1 MADARSYRPGSG
13 QATADG
19 STPSASVDRAFLD
32 PKTYDEYLVASRAD
46 ALSPGDPARQPAYL
60 ASLAA
65 AHPGA
70 TPDAVVAAA
79 SAGLAP
85 GSPEAS
91 ALAGLTQSQQA
102 EQIAQAITK
111 EQKRRWQEINDGPV
125 GFLKS
130 LSRTATNALEAPFQI
145 LTNSAAYA
153 AGKANGTQQDGVGIG
168 QVFTNTDLGWQVTDT
183 IGGGNGAFD
192 QGDGWF
198 TDPNSAGAIT
208 KEGTDKELAGGLSGS
223 IGQRLTDS
231 LGMTKGTT
239 AYSVLSGTVDAF
251 SRVLDPSMYVG
262 TGEVKGVVRAAQG
275 ATAEKAAGLV
285 KVGSA
290 AAHAEDALD
299 PARKATEAAFD
310 SAGAA
315 NEAAKRASRIEEAIA
330 EANRQHAENNL
341 PKIAEVRAAAVAAGV
356 DADTAVAA
364 ALGRLSD
371 QSVEAWRQQRLD
383 ADAAVKQ
390 IEHELADTYR
400 AASEQEATARSLKE
414 TMLGEGHV
422 LPTPPSRPGDLPPGF
437 KFGPRRI
444 VHAEPPAPGTAYDPA
459 LAEADRPWNGGKLNE
474 VDAPTLTSTP
484 VIEQTVL
491 DSSGNVAAVHYM
503 TPDGATQHIGRDPI
517 HKGKDLGPAMWFE
530 GERLSDEY
538 PGFPRPQHSRDED
551 MTAEGRRFAQ
561 RVEEIRAKREGTVGE
576 SSVEEYAQQRHA
588 DDLQAWEEQYGPADA
603 AIRVLLTNPFDRA
616 MYEKHGLIPL
626 SVIRNEIGSGLDKA
640 GAERISA
647 LITEGSTDADSLRS
661 ASRTA
666 EDWESGA
673 QYAPKSDSPRK
684 AKPPKQPKVA
694 DPDNPTEAE
703 REALTKY
710 EFDLEKWKKR
720 RGPRTKPGGRK
731 FVRVPWK
738 RTKAELADALE
749 SHKQAA
755 LEEAQGD
762 ALALHQEAV
771 EAYMPPAVVSATG
784 SAEEAAKVAAG
795 LEKVAPDL
803 AREFAVPA
811 GVFRAAGETPGQ
823 VIDSVARNL
832 QDAGVAVDTQAQI
845 LYSLNDDLLEKA
857 NVVVDGHPLL
867 APAGRGRAVAEQHAA
882 MMAAGDHAAFA
893 AEAIA
898 PHLDTMTALSDEA
911 KAALR
916 DLDEQRINRLGDR
929 ADRLAAKADS
939 EEARR
944 MKSHAARLAS
954 LQRRLDAVN
963 KELAAHEAARDEN
976 LGVLKLITEE
986 AGRKAGVAGPGGAD
1000 PIDHLTFLRDLAG
1013 LRKTADGTDVA
1024 DLDRGMKF
1032 LIGTEAEPLYRAV
1045 AAVDNPATIQ
1055 TLTRGK
1061 LPARMTT
1068 ELADADTIEDVR
1080 GVFVKYAGRGM
1091 VDETTGRLM
1100 GLRVAGRAALK
1111 GTDPEKMLSRY
1122 EKAFATATPKAVEW
1136 SYAAGRR
1143 NVPWANSRHIED
1155 IEGMTN
1161 LTSDTINYMLKLWR
1175 PTRNAEGR
1183 EFHDTWVNAMLRT
1196 ETAEQR
1202 RTVWYGMLDALA
1214 ERAAVQQGLS
1224 PESTEAFM
1232 GALKASRARQR
1243 SLTTYTAEARA
1254 ANGGSPLTLNGQA
1267 LPKDVATLE
1276 SEMSTRVMSPD
1287 WRELR
1292 RALKSAKSLE
1302 RAAQG
1307 NPEARQ
1313 AILEAQDAVL
1323 DKFWRTSVLAFRG
1336 GYVLRNM
1343 ADIEA
1348 RMFLAGHPSIF
1359 TSPHGLAALAL
1370 SHRLDPQ
1377 SAVGRL
1383 INRAERADADIDG
1396 RVYNRLEGEDGD
1408 LYEAIDG
1415 FRRVQARD
1423 VSLLDPGSP
1432 SRAMRLGE
1440 VPVGPDH
1447 PLFYRGWGNELALMW
1462 SSPMAA
1468 DVLKV
1473 LSGTR
1478 SKALKDYMSA
1488 RGITDTRQALV
1499 DYMWDGAGK
1508 RRLDRLRDLSATLG
1522 ERIKTRED
1530 LEAYLFGDEAVSLAS
1545 RWRRLTLDLDHT
1557 IVKHALGDGFTD
1569 TVPDGM
1575 GVKAAQSFLE
1585 KRDVTAKMLRD
1596 IAKDKVSDPAFPVQ
1610 QVRTPVWADRH
1621 AQNAFAQ
1628 RVEAATDAFFTFS
1641 SHIEKDLGYLP
1652 EFRYAKWDKAAQ
1664 LASALSPEDAA
1675 TLVANAEKALGGLPG
1690 SWAKNTLAELKRQA
1704 GKASGD
1710 GEFTIA
1716 DLKHVTD
1723 EHGVN
1728 TVKTL
1733 FYDAQKRNAVGHAL
1747 RLASPFAQAWANS
1760 LKTWGRLAAAN
1771 TKQVYKAQLLYTA
1784 GQGPGTAWLTD
1795 DPSNP
1800 DDALFYSDPKTGQ
1813 QMVGIPVAGSA
1824 LAAIG
1829 SLVAMAHGG
1838 EAIDPSMVDAA
1849 SPLSSFNLLFQNG
1862 MLPGVGP
1869 AISIP
1874 ASALD
1879 GTDTYQ
1885 AAVPDW
1891 AKRALVPY
1899 TNVDPDRDPG
1909 VLEASLPGWF
1919 GTMAAG
1925 MGVPGFSERV
1935 TKYVKPAMAQL
1946 FSQHPDRYLNEQG
1959 FMDNAGQARL
1969 LKDANAL
1976 AHGITFG
1983 KGVLQNMSAG
1993 SLQPD
1998 LLVKDRNGNNLSQ
2011 AVLAKE
2017 YGDRVTETGSRDA
2030 ALGAMMDKYGVEPL
2044 LTMLP
2049 NREFGYRPTD
2059 AAYQFVKANPDAAD
2073 QHGAVLSLFLPGGG
2087 YSAYMDRWAR
2097 KQGTNPALAA
2107 DEQIDYSN
2115 GLLYNAQQGQLDRK
2129 LVMKEITQEQYDA
2142 QTTALK
2148 AAYKE
2153 VPQAAVTTNS
2163 RDVAV
2168 REIRDAL
2175 GEPTLANTEAGH
2187 AAAVYMALRDQAI
2200 GAAGGGSLGGKGD
2213 LPLRAWLRDQGN
2225 ELVAQYP
2232 EFAVMWTQV
2241 FRGEVKD

>member
-1 MADARSYRPGSG
+1 MADARSYRPGG
-13 QATADG
+13 TATEDG
-19 STPSASVDRAFLD
+19 RTPSAAVNPAFID
-32 PKTYDEYLVASRAD
+32 PKTYDEYLIASRAD
-46 ALSPGDPARQPAYL
+46 ALSPTDPARNPAYL

-85 GSPEAS
+85 GSAEAT
-91 ALAGLTQSQQA
+91 ALAGLTQSQKA
-102 EQIAQAITK
+102 EQIAQSIAQ

-145 LTNSAAYA
+145 EMNAVNYA
-153 AGKANGTQQDGVGIG
+153 AAKSQGLEQPDGIG
-168 QVFTNTDLGWQVTDT
+168 IAQVFTNTDVGWQVTNLQD
-183 IGGGNGAFD
+183 GNEGFE

-198 TDPNSAGAIT
+198 TDPTSSGAMA
-208 KEGTDKELAGGLSGS
+208 KQGMDVDLAGGLSATM
-223 IGQRLTDS
+223 GQRLADVTP
-231 LGMTKGTT
+231 MPKGSTG
-239 AYSVLSGTVDAF
+239 YSMFSGTVDAL
-251 SRVLDPSMYVG
+251 SRVFDPSMYVG
-262 TGEVKGVVRAAQG
+262 TGEVKALVRGAQG
-275 ATAEKAAGLV
+275 ATAAKAADLV

-290 AAHAEDALD
+290 AAHADDAIA
-299 PARKATEAAFD
+299 PAVKATSAAFD
-310 SAGAA
+310 SAQAA
-315 NEAAKRASRIEEAIA
+315 NEAAKRVSRLEEAIA
-330 EANRQHAENNL
+330 EAQAQHQANVV

-356 DADTAVAA
+356 DADTAVANA
-364 ALGRLSD
+364 MGRLSE
-371 QSVEAWRQQRLD
+371 QSLESWRQQLLD
-383 ADAAVKQ
+383 ASAAKKQ
-390 IEHELADTYR
+390 VEHELADTYR
-400 AASEQEATARSLKE
+400 AASEQEATARGLKD

-422 LPTPPSRPGDLPPGF
+422 LPEAPAAPGELPPGYT
-437 KFGPRRI
+437 FGESRI
-444 VHAEPPAPGTAYDPA
+444 VNVEPPKPGEAWDISDPA
-459 LAEADRPWNGGKLNE
+459 RPWDGGKLNE
-474 VDAPTLTSTP
+474 VAEPTLSSVP
-484 VIEQTVL
+484 LLERTVY
-491 DSSGNVAAVHYM
+491 DSAGNKVGVHY
-503 TPDGATQHIGRDPI
+503 TDPETGFTEHIGRDPA
-517 HKGKDLGPAMWFE
+517 HKGKGIGEALWFQ
-530 GERLSDEY
+530 GEREADEGRFVRPQHADEGDLSDE
-538 PGFPRPQHSRDED
+538 GRAFRDRIEKSR
-551 MTAEGRRFAQ
+551 AQ
-561 RVEEIRAKREGTVGE
+561 RDGRVDE
-576 SSVEEYAQQRHA
+576 SAVEEYAQQRHA
-588 DDLQAWEEQYGPADA
+588 ADLQAWEEQYGPADA
-603 AIRVLLTNPFDRA
+603 AIRAMLTNPFDRA

-661 ASRTA
+661 ASRTV

-684 AKPPKQPKVA
+684 ANPPKPPKVA
-694 DPDNPTEAE
+694 DPDNPTAAE

-710 EFDLEKWKKR
+710 ELDLEKWKKR
-720 RGPRTKPGGRK
+720 RGPRTEPGGRK

-755 LEEAQGD
+755 LEEAQVD
-762 ALALHQEAV
+762 VLARQQEALDS
-771 EAYMPPAVVSATG
+771 YMPPAVVSATG
-784 SAEEAAKVAAG
+784 GAEDAAKVVAG

-803 AREFAVPA
+803 AKEFGVPA
-811 GVFRAAGETPGQ
+811 GVFRGAGETPGQ
-823 VIDSVARNL
+823 VIDSVAKNL

-857 NVVVDGHPLL
+857 NVVVDGHPLM

-893 AEAIA
+893 AEAMA
-898 PHLDTMTALSDEA
+898 PHLDSMTALADDA
-911 KAALR
+911 KQAIR
-916 DLDEQRINRLGDR
+916 DLDDARINRLGEK
-929 ADRLAAKADS
+929 ADRLSAKADS
-939 EEARR
+939 VEAA
-944 MKSHAARLAS
+944 KLKAHAARLAS
-954 LQRRLDAVN
+954 LERRRQEV
-963 KELAAHEAARDEN
+963 LAEVTAHEAKRDEN
-976 LGVLKLITEE
+976 LALVNLLSSE
-986 AGRKAGVAGPGGAD
+986 AARKAGVAAPTGDPAD
-1000 PIDHLTFLRDLAG
+1000 HINFLKDLAG

-1032 LIGTEAEPLYRAV
+1032 LIGTDAEPLYRAV
-1045 AAVDNPATIQ
+1045 AAIDNPATIH

-1068 ELADADTIEDVR
+1068 ELADAKTIEDVR

-1100 GLRVAGRAALK
+1100 GLRVMGRAAM
-1111 GTDPEKMLSRY
+1111 GGIDPDKALTRY
-1122 EKAFATATPKAVEW
+1122 EKAFASAPKAVEW
-1136 SYAAGRR
+1136 SYAAARR
-1143 NVPWANSRHIED
+1143 NVPWSNSRHIED
-1155 IEGMTN
+1155 VEGMTN
-1161 LTSDTINYMLKLWR
+1161 LTSDSINYMLKLWR
-1175 PTRNAEGR
+1175 PTSKAEAR
-1183 EFHDTWVNAMLRT
+1183 AFHDQWVNTMLRT
-1196 ETAEQR
+1196 NTAEER
-1202 RTVWYGMLDALA
+1202 RTVWYGMLDALS
-1214 ERAAVQQGLS
+1214 ERAAVQQGLT
-1224 PESTEAFM
+1224 PEQTEAFM

-1254 ANGGSPLTLNGQA
+1254 ANGGTPLTLNGQSI
-1267 LPKDVATLE
+1267 PKDIATLE
-1276 SEMSTRVMSPD
+1276 AEMSTRVMSPD
-1287 WRELR
+1287 WREMR

-1302 RAAQG
+1302 RASQG
-1307 NPEARQ
+1307 NPELRQ
-1313 AILEAQDAVL
+1313 AMLEAQDAVL

-1343 ADIEA
+1343 ADIQA
-1348 RMFLAGHPSIF
+1348 RMFLSGHPSVF
-1359 TSPHGLAALAL
+1359 TSPHGLVALAL

-1377 SAVGRL
+1377 SAVGRM
-1383 INRAERADADIDG
+1383 IRRAERADSDIDG
-1396 RVYNRLEGEDGD
+1396 SVFSRLEGEDGD
-1408 LYEAIDG
+1408 LFEAIDG

-1447 PLFYRGWGNELALMW
+1447 PLFFRGWGNELGLMW
-1462 SSPMAA
+1462 SSPMAS
-1468 DVLKV
+1468 DVLRV
-1473 LSGTR
+1473 LSGSP
-1478 SKALKDYMSA
+1478 SKALKRHMSQT
-1488 RGITDTRQALV
+1488 GITDTREALV
-1499 DYMWDGAGK
+1499 DYLWDGAGK
-1508 RRLDRLRDLSATLG
+1508 ARVDRLKELSATLG
-1522 ERIKTRED
+1522 DRIKTRGD

-1545 RWRRLTLDLDHT
+1545 RWRRLTLDLDPA
-1557 IVKHALGDGFTD
+1557 IVKHTLTGGVLDE
-1569 TVPDGM
+1569 VPDGL
-1575 GVKAAQSFLE
+1575 GVKAAQTFLE
-1585 KRDVTAKMLRD
+1585 RRDATAKLLKD
-1596 IAKDKVSDPAFPVQ
+1596 TAKDRVQDPAFPVQ
-1610 QVRTPVWADRH
+1610 QVRTPVWADRQ
-1621 AQNAFAQ
+1621 AKNAFGQ

-1675 TLVANAEKALGGLPG
+1675 RLVTNAEAVLGGIPG

-1710 GEFTIA
+1710 GGFTLS
-1716 DLKHVTD
+1716 DLKGVTD

-1728 TVKTL
+1728 HVKTL

-1747 RLASPFAQAWANS
+1747 RLASPFAQAWGNS
-1760 LKTWGRLAAAN
+1760 LRTWGRLAAEN

-1784 GQGPGTAWLTD
+1784 GQGPGTAWFTD

-1800 DDALFYSDPKTGQ
+1800 DDAMFYSDPKTRQ
-1813 QMVGIPVAGSA
+1813 QMVGIPVAGSV

-1829 SLVAMAHGG
+1829 SLVSVAHGG
-1838 EAIDPSMVDAA
+1838 EAIDPSTTSAA

-1879 GTDTYQ
+1879 GSDTYQ

-1891 AKRALVPY
+1891 MKRALVPY

-1909 VLEASLPGWF
+1909 VLEATLPGWF
-1919 GTMAAG
+1919 GTVAAG
-1925 MGVPGFSERV
+1925 VGVPGFSERV

-1946 FSQHPDRYLNEQG
+1946 FSKHPERYLNEQG
-1959 FMDNAGQARL
+1959 LMDNAGQARL

-1983 KGVLQNMSAG
+1983 KGLLQNMSAG

-1998 LLVKDRNGNNLSQ
+1998 LLVKSSNGDNLSQ
-2011 AVLAKE
+2011 TVLTKE
-2017 YGDRVTETGSRDA
+2017 YGDLVRQTGSRDA
-2030 ALGAMMDKYGVEPL
+2030 ALGQMLDKYGVDPL

-2049 NREFGYRPTD
+2049 NREFGYTPSD
-2059 AAYQFVKANPDAAD
+2059 GAYQFVKANPEVAD
-2073 QHGAVLSLFLPGGG
+2073 QHGAVLSLFLPAGG

-2097 KQGTNPALAA
+2097 KRGTNPALTPDQA
-2107 DEQIDYSN
+2107 IDYSN
-2115 GLLYNAQQGQLDRK
+2115 GLLYNAQQGALDRK
-2129 LVMKEITQEQYDA
+2129 LVTKEITQDQYDA
-2142 QTTALK
+2142 QTATLK

-2153 VPQAAVTTNS
+2153 APQAATVNNS

-2168 REIRDAL
+2168 REVRDAL
-2175 GEPTLANTEAGH
+2175 GEPSLANTEAGH

-2200 GAAGGGSLGGKGD
+2200 AQSGGGALGGKGD
-2213 LPLRAWLRDQGN
+2213 LPLRAWLREQGN

-2232 EFAVMWTQV
+2232 EFSVMWTQV

>member
-1 MADARSYRPGSG
+1 MSDARSYRPGSG

-19 STPSASVDRAFLD
+19 STPSASVNPAFLD

-46 ALSPGDPARQPAYL
+46 ALSPTDPARNPAYL

-65 AHPGA
+65 AHPGI
-70 TPDAVVAAA
+70 TPDGVVAAA
-79 SAGLAP
+79 GAGLTP
-85 GSPEAS
+85 GSQEVA
-91 ALAGLTQSQQA
+91 ALAGLTHEQQA
-102 EQIAQAITK
+102 AKVADAVIK

-130 LSRTATNALEAPFQI
+130 VTRTATNALEAPFQI
-145 LTNSAAYA
+145 VANANNYAYA
-153 AGKANGTQQDGVGIG
+153 KVNGLEQPDGVGIG
-168 QVFTNTDLGWQVTDT
+168 DVFGNTDLGWQVTDALHT
-183 IGGGNGAFD
+183 GGANDFE

-198 TDPNSAGAIT
+198 TDPNSSGAMAKKGMDI
-208 KEGTDKELAGGLSGS
+208 DLAGGASATM
-223 IGQRLTDS
+223 GQRLTDS
-231 LGMTKGTT
+231 LGFVKGSTE
-239 AYSVLSGTVDAF
+239 YSMLSGTVDAL
-251 SRVLDPSMYVG
+251 SRVFDPSMYVG

-275 ATAEKAAGLV
+275 IKPELAAETV
-285 KVGSA
+285 KVGNA
-290 AAHAEDALD
+290 AAHAEDAID
-299 PARKATEAAFD
+299 PAVKATGAAFD
-310 SAGAA
+310 SAKAA
-315 NEAAKRASRIEEAIA
+315 NEAQKRAARIQEAIDEA
-330 EANRQHAENNL
+330 RAQHEANVL
-341 PKIAEVRAAAVAAGV
+341 PKIAEVRAAAVQAGV
-356 DADTAVAA
+356 DADSAVAA
-364 ALGRLSD
+364 ALSRMSEQD
-371 QSVEAWRQQRLD
+371 VEAWRAQRLE

-390 IEHELADTYR
+390 LEHELAETYR
-400 AASEQEATARSLKE
+400 VAGEQEAAARTLKE
-414 TMLGEGHV
+414 SMLGEGHI
-422 LPTPPSRPGDLPPGF
+422 LPEPPSGALPAGLRFADEPE
-437 KFGPRRI
+437 RI
-444 VHAEPPAPGTAYDPA
+444 LVREDAENGIETTAA
-459 LAEADRPWNGGKLNE
+459 
-474 VDAPTLTSTP
+474 DAPW
-484 VIEQTVL
+484 
-491 DSSGNVAAVHYM
+491 
-503 TPDGATQHIGRDPI
+503 DP
-517 HKGKDLGPAMWFE
+517 KPLLANE
-530 GERLSDEY
+530 GEL
-538 PGFPRPQHSRDED
+538 G
-551 MTAEGRRFAQ
+551 AEELWKHTVKDSAGREVGVLYTDA
-561 RVEEIRAKREGTVGE
+561 EGTVQHVGVDPAFRRKGIGTALFDYATE
-576 SSVEEYAQQRHA
+576 HAAAAGRPAVQHSSDVSDAGRAFRDAELARHAPEDTAGLDELAQSRHA
-588 DDLQAWEEQYGPADA
+588 DDLRSWQETYGDA
-603 AIRVLLTNPFDRA
+603 EDTILSWLTGPQRA
-616 MYEKHGLIPL
+616 MYQAHGVLPL
-626 SVIRNEIGSGLDKA
+626 SVIRKHLSADVSDLGSSRV
-640 GAERISA
+640 EEISA
-647 LITEGSTDADSLRS
+647 LIRS
-661 ASRTA
+661 GTSDLERDYATHGASKPLG
-666 EDWESGA
+666 DWESEAFTLG
-673 QYAPKSDSPRK
+673 KS
-684 AKPPKQPKVA
+684 KV
-694 DPDNPTEAE
+694 
-703 REALTKY
+703 KY
-710 EFDLEKWKKR
+710 VK
-720 RGPRTKPGGRK
+720 
-731 FVRVPWK
+731 VPWK
-738 RTKAELADALE
+738 RTKAEIADSLEAHKGAVLQEAADARAAANEQALADYVAP
-749 SHKQAA
+749 S
-755 LEEAQGD
+755 
-762 ALALHQEAV
+762 V
-771 EAYMPPAVVSATG
+771 MSATG
-784 SAEEAAKVAAG
+784 SAEDAGKVVKA

-803 AREFAVPA
+803 AKEFAVPA

-823 VIDSVARNL
+823 VIDSVAKNL

-845 LYSLNDDLLEKA
+845 LYSLNDDLLAKA

-893 AEAIA
+893 AEAMA
-898 PHLDTMTALSDEA
+898 PHLEAMTNLSDEA

-916 DLDEQRINRLGDR
+916 DLDESKINRLGER
-929 ADRLAAKADS
+929 ADRLAARADS

-963 KELAAHEAARDEN
+963 KEVAAHEATRDEN
-976 LGVLKLITEE
+976 LAILKLITDE
-986 AGRKAGVAGPGGAD
+986 AGRKAGVAAPTGGD
-1000 PIDHLTFLRDLAG
+1000 PAEHLTFLRDLAG

-1024 DLDRGMKF
+1024 DLDKGIKF
-1032 LIGTEAEPLYRAV
+1032 LTGADAEPLYRAV
-1045 AAVDNPATIQ
+1045 AAIDSPASIH

-1068 ELADADTIEDVR
+1068 ELADAQTVDDVR
-1080 GVFVKYAGRGM
+1080 AVFVKYAGRGM

-1100 GLRVAGRAALK
+1100 GLRIVGRAAL
-1111 GTDPEKMLSRY
+1111 GGADPDKALGRY
-1122 EKAFATATPKAVEW
+1122 AQAFSTGVPKAVEW
-1136 SYAAGRR
+1136 TYAAGRR

-1155 IEGMTN
+1155 IEGMAN

-1175 PTRNAEGR
+1175 PTRNAEAR
-1183 EFHDTWVNAMLRT
+1183 AVHDKWVNTMLRT
-1196 ETAEQR
+1196 STAEER
-1202 RTVWYGMLDALA
+1202 RTAWYGMLDDLA
-1214 ERAAVQQGLS
+1214 ERAAVQQGLT
-1224 PESTEAFM
+1224 PEATERFIT
-1232 GALKASRARQR
+1232 ALKASRARQR

-1254 ANGGSPLTLNGQA
+1254 ANGGNPLTLNGQA
-1267 LPKDVATLE
+1267 LPKDIATLE
-1276 SEMSTRVMSPD
+1276 AEMSTRVMSPD
-1287 WRELR
+1287 WREMR
-1292 RALKSAKSLE
+1292 RALKSAQSIE

-1313 AILEAQDAVL
+1313 ALLEAQDAVL

-1343 ADIEA
+1343 ADIQA
-1348 RMFLAGHPSIF
+1348 RMFLAGHPTVF

-1377 SAVGRL
+1377 SAIGRL
-1383 INRAERADADIDG
+1383 IKRAERADSDIDG
-1396 RVYNRLEGEDGD
+1396 RSYTRLEGEDGD
-1408 LYEAIDG
+1408 LFEAIDG

-1423 VSLLDPGSP
+1423 ISLLDPGSP

-1473 LSGTR
+1473 LSGRR
-1478 SKALKDYMSA
+1478 SAALKQHMKNT
-1488 RGITDTRQALV
+1488 GITDTRQALV

-1508 RRLDRLRDLSATLG
+1508 SRLDRLRELSATLG
-1522 ERIKTRED
+1522 ERLKTRED
-1530 LEAYLFGDEAVSLAS
+1530 LEAYLFGDEAVSLSS
-1545 RWRRLTLDLDHT
+1545 RWRRLTLDLNPQ
-1557 IVKHALGDGFTD
+1557 IVGHALGEGFED
-1569 TVPDGM
+1569 AVPDGM

-1585 KRDVTAKMLRD
+1585 KRDATAQMLRD
-1596 IAKDKVSDPAFPVQ
+1596 LAKDQVSDPAFPVQ
-1610 QVRTPVWADRH
+1610 QVRTPVWADKQ
-1621 AQNAFAQ
+1621 AQNAFGQ
-1628 RVEAATDAFFTFS
+1628 RVEAATDAFFTMS

-1664 LASALSPEDAA
+1664 LASALSPEEAA
-1675 TLVANAEKALGGLPG
+1675 TLVANAEKVLGGIPG
-1690 SWAKNTLAELKRQA
+1690 AWSRNTLAELKRQA
-1704 GKASGD
+1704 AKADGD
-1710 GEFTIA
+1710 GGFSLG

-1723 EHGVN
+1723 EYGVN
-1728 TVKTL
+1728 TVKDL

-1747 RLASPFAQAWANS
+1747 RLISPFAQAWANS
-1760 LKTWGRLAAAN
+1760 LKTWSRLAARN

-1784 GQGPGTAWLTD
+1784 GQGPGTAWFTD

-1800 DDALFYSDPKTGQ
+1800 DDAMFYSDPKTGQ
-1813 QMVGIPVAGSA
+1813 QMVGIPVVGSV
-1824 LAAIG
+1824 LAALG
-1829 SLVAMAHGG
+1829 SVVSKAHGG
-1838 EAIDPSMVDAA
+1838 EAIDPSMVNAA

-1869 AISIP
+1869 AISIL

-1879 GTDTYQ
+1879 GSDTYQ

-1891 AKRALVPY
+1891 MKRALVPY

-1935 TKYVKPAMAQL
+1935 TKYVKPAMSQL
-1946 FSQHPDRYLNEQG
+1946 FSQHPERYLNEQG

-2011 AVLAKE
+2011 AVLTKE
-2017 YGDRVTETGSRDA
+2017 YGDRVAETGSRDA
-2030 ALGAMMDKYGVEPL
+2030 ALGAMMDKYGVEAL

-2097 KQGTNPALAA
+2097 KQGTNPALTA

-2153 VPQAAVTTNS
+2153 VPQAATVNNS

-2187 AAAVYMALRDQAI
+2187 AAAVYMTLRDQAI
-2200 GAAGGGSLGGKGD
+2200 GAAGGGSLSGKGD
-2213 LPLRAWLRDQGN
+2213 LPLRAWLREQGN

-2232 EFAVMWTQV
+2232 EFSVMWTQV

>member
-1 MADARSYRPGSG
+1 MSDARSYRPGSG

-19 STPSASVDRAFLD
+19 STPSASVNPAFLD

-46 ALSPGDPARQPAYL
+46 ALSPGDPAQQPAYL

-231 LGMTKGTT
+231 LGMTKGST

-262 TGEVKGVVRAAQG
+262 TGEVKGVVRAVQG

-341 PKIAEVRAAAVAAGV
+341 PKIAKVRAAAVAAGV

-371 QSVEAWRQQRLD
+371 QSVDAWRQQRLD

-422 LPTPPSRPGDLPPGF
+422 LPEAPGAPGELPPGYT
-437 KFGPRRI
+437 FGESRI
-444 VHAEPPAPGTAYDPA
+444 VNVEPPKPGEAWDISDPA
-459 LAEADRPWNGGKLNE
+459 RPWDGGKLNE
-474 VDAPTLTSTP
+474 VAEPTLSSVP
-484 VIEQTVL
+484 LLERTVY
-491 DSSGNVAAVHYM
+491 DSAGNKVGVHYM
-503 TPDGATQHIGRDPI
+503 DPETGFTEHIGRDPA
-517 HKGKDLGPAMWFE
+517 HKGKGIGEALWFQ
-530 GERLSDEY
+530 GEREADEGRFVRPQHAGEGDLSDE
-538 PGFPRPQHSRDED
+538 GRAFRDRIEKV
-551 MTAEGRRFAQ
+551 RAQ
-561 RVEEIRAKREGTVGE
+561 RDGSYDEAGANEL
-576 SSVEEYAQQRHA
+576 AQSRHA
-588 DDLQAWEEQYGPADA
+588 DEQQAWEDSFGDADLE
-603 AIRVLLTNPFDRA
+603 VKSWLTNPQRT
-616 MYEKHGLIPL
+616 MYEAHGVIPL
-626 SVIRNEIGSGLDKA
+626 AVIRKHLTSDVSDLGSA
-640 GAERISA
+640 GAEELSA
-647 LITEGSTDADSLRS
+647 ILRSGSRDIDADHAANG
-661 ASRTA
+661 ASKPLG
-666 EDWESGA
+666 DWESEAFTLG
-673 QYAPKSDSPRK
+673 KS
-684 AKPPKQPKVA
+684 KV
-694 DPDNPTEAE
+694 
-703 REALTKY
+703 KY
-710 EFDLEKWKKR
+710 
-720 RGPRTKPGGRK
+720 
-731 FVRVPWK
+731 VRVPWK
-738 RTKAELADALE
+738 RTKAEVKDSLDQHLEAAHAEARDA
-749 SHKQAA
+749 ARG
-755 LEEAQGD
+755 AQEQ
-762 ALALHQEAV
+762 ALASYV
-771 EAYMPPAVVSATG
+771 PPAVVSATG
-784 SAEEAAKVAAG
+784 GAEDAAKVVAG

-803 AREFAVPA
+803 AKEFGVPA
-811 GVFRAAGETPGQ
+811 GVFRGAGETPGQ

-857 NVVVDGHPLL
+857 NVVVDGHPLM

-893 AEAIA
+893 AEAMA
-898 PHLDTMTALSDEA
+898 PHLEQMSALSDEA
-911 KAALR
+911 KAALKE
-916 DLDEQRINRLGDR
+916 LDDAKINRLGDR
-929 ADRLAAKADS
+929 AERLAAKADS

-944 MKSHAARLAS
+944 LKAHSARLAS

-963 KELAAHEAARDEN
+963 KELAAHEATRDEN
-976 LGVLKLITEE
+976 LAVLKLITEE
-986 AGRKAGVAGPGGAD
+986 AARKAGVAAPKGDPAD
-1000 PIDHLTFLRDLAG
+1000 HIQFLNDLAG

-1024 DLDRGMKF
+1024 DLDKGMKF

-1045 AAVDNPATIQ
+1045 AAIDNPATIQ

-1111 GTDPEKMLSRY
+1111 GADPEKMLSRY

-1302 RAAQG
+1302 RAGQG
-1307 NPEARQ
+1307 NPEIRQ
-1313 AILEAQDAVL
+1313 AVLEAQDAVL

-1383 INRAERADADIDG
+1383 INRAERADTDIDG
-1396 RVYNRLEGEDGD
+1396 LVYNRLEGEDGD

-1478 SKALKDYMSA
+1478 SKVLKDYMSA

-1545 RWRRLTLDLDHT
+1545 RWRRLTLDLDPT

-1621 AQNAFAQ
+1621 AQNAFSQ

-1675 TLVANAEKALGGLPG
+1675 TLVANAEKVLGGLPG

-1838 EAIDPSMVDAA
+1838 EAIDPGTTNAA

-1909 VLEASLPGWF
+1909 VLEATLPGWF
-1919 GTMAAG
+1919 GTVAAG

-1946 FSQHPDRYLNEQG
+1946 FSKHPDRYLNEQG

-2011 AVLAKE
+2011 AVLTKE

-2030 ALGAMMDKYGVEPL
+2030 ALGAMMDKYGVEAL

-2097 KQGTNPALAA
+2097 KQGTNPALTA

-2129 LVMKEITQEQYDA
+2129 LVMKQITQEQYDA
-2142 QTTALK
+2142 QTAALK

-2153 VPQAAVTTNS
+2153 VPQAATVNNS

-2187 AAAVYMALRDQAI
+2187 AAAVYMTLRDQAI
-2200 GAAGGGSLGGKGD
+2200 GAAGGGSLSGKGD
-2213 LPLRAWLRDQGN
+2213 LPLRAWLREQGN

-2232 EFAVMWTQV
+2232 EFSVMWTQV

>member
-46 ALSPGDPARQPAYL
+46 ALSPGDPAQQPAYL

-130 LSRTATNALEAPFQI
+130 LTRTATNALEAPFQI

-231 LGMTKGTT
+231 LGMTKGST

-290 AAHAEDALD
+290 AAHAEDALE

-422 LPTPPSRPGDLPPGF
+422 LPEAPGAPGDLPPGYT
-437 KFGPRRI
+437 FGESRI
-444 VHAEPPAPGTAYDPA
+444 VNVEPPKPGEAWDISDPA
-459 LAEADRPWNGGKLNE
+459 RPWDGGKLNE
-474 VDAPTLTSTP
+474 VAEPTLSSVP
-484 VIEQTVL
+484 LLERTVY
-491 DSSGNVAAVHYM
+491 DSAGNKVGVHYM
-503 TPDGATQHIGRDPI
+503 DPETGFTEHIGRDPA
-517 HKGKDLGPAMWFE
+517 HKGKGIGEALWFQ
-530 GERLSDEY
+530 GEREADEGRFVRPQHAGEADLSDE
-538 PGFPRPQHSRDED
+538 GRAFRDRIEK
-551 MTAEGRRFAQ
+551 ARAQ
-561 RVEEIRAKREGTVGE
+561 RDGGYDEAGANELAK
-576 SSVEEYAQQRHA
+576 SRHA
-588 DDLQAWEEQYGPADA
+588 DEQQAWEDSFGDADLE
-603 AIRVLLTNPFDRA
+603 VKSWLTNPQRT
-616 MYEKHGLIPL
+616 MYEAHGVIPL
-626 SVIRNEIGSGLDKA
+626 AVIRKHLTSDVSDLGSA
-640 GAERISA
+640 GAEELSA
-647 LITEGSTDADSLRS
+647 ILRSGSRDIDADHAANG
-661 ASRTA
+661 ASKPLG
-666 EDWESGA
+666 DWESEAFTLG
-673 QYAPKSDSPRK
+673 KS
-684 AKPPKQPKVA
+684 KV
-694 DPDNPTEAE
+694 
-703 REALTKY
+703 KY
-710 EFDLEKWKKR
+710 
-720 RGPRTKPGGRK
+720 
-731 FVRVPWK
+731 VRVPWK
-738 RTKAELADALE
+738 RTKAEVKDSLDQHLEAAHAEARDA
-749 SHKQAA
+749 ARG
-755 LEEAQGD
+755 AQEQ
-762 ALALHQEAV
+762 ALASYV
-771 EAYMPPAVVSATG
+771 PPAVVSATG
-784 SAEEAAKVAAG
+784 GAEDAAKVVAG

-803 AREFAVPA
+803 AKEFGVPA
-811 GVFRAAGETPGQ
+811 GVFRGAGETPGQ
-823 VIDSVARNL
+823 VIDSVAKNL

-857 NVVVDGHPLL
+857 NVAVDGHPLM

-893 AEAIA
+893 AEAMA
-898 PHLDTMTALSDEA
+898 PHLEQMSALSDEA
-911 KAALR
+911 KAALKE
-916 DLDEQRINRLGDR
+916 LDDAKINRLGDR
-929 ADRLAAKADS
+929 AERLAAKADS

-944 MKSHAARLAS
+944 LKAHSARLAS

-963 KELAAHEAARDEN
+963 KELAAHEATRDEN
-976 LGVLKLITEE
+976 LAVLKLITEE
-986 AGRKAGVAGPGGAD
+986 AARKAGVAAPKGDPAD
-1000 PIDHLTFLRDLAG
+1000 HIQFLNDLAG

-1024 DLDRGMKF
+1024 DLDKGMKF

-1045 AAVDNPATIQ
+1045 AAIDNPATIQ

-1111 GTDPEKMLSRY
+1111 GADPEKMLSRY
-1122 EKAFATATPKAVEW
+1122 EKAFATATPRAVEW

-1302 RAAQG
+1302 RAGQG
-1307 NPEARQ
+1307 NPEIRQ
-1313 AILEAQDAVL
+1313 AVLEAQDAVL

-1462 SSPMAA
+1462 SSPMAG

-1478 SKALKDYMSA
+1478 SKVLKDYMSA

-1545 RWRRLTLDLDHT
+1545 RWRRLTLDLDPT

-1569 TVPDGM
+1569 TVPDGV

-1621 AQNAFAQ
+1621 AQNAFSQ

-1675 TLVANAEKALGGLPG
+1675 TLVANAEKVLGGLPG

-1704 GKASGD
+1704 GKADGD

-1760 LKTWGRLAAAN
+1760 LKTWGRLAATN

-1838 EAIDPSMVDAA
+1838 EAIDPGTTNAA

-1909 VLEASLPGWF
+1909 VLEATLPGWF
-1919 GTMAAG
+1919 GTVAAG

-1946 FSQHPDRYLNEQG
+1946 FSKHPDRYLNEQG

-1983 KGVLQNMSAG
+1983 KGLLQNMSAG

-1998 LLVKDRNGNNLSQ
+1998 LLVTDRNGNNLSQ
-2011 AVLAKE
+2011 PVLAKE
-2017 YGDRVTETGSRDA
+2017 YGDLVAQTGSRDA
-2030 ALGAMMDKYGVEPL
+2030 ALGQMLDKYGVEPL

-2049 NREFGYRPTD
+2049 NREFGYTPSD
-2059 AAYQFVKANPDAAD
+2059 AAYQFVKANPETAD
-2073 QHGAVLSLFLPGGG
+2073 RHGAVLSLFLPAGG

-2097 KQGTNPALAA
+2097 KQGTNPALSP

-2129 LVMKEITQEQYDA
+2129 LVTKQITQEQYDA